1 MAINGPT
8 SFSTLRRMGLAGVA
22 SITMPMTPQWTHPDP
37 INLLRAQLGYQR
49 HHVGYVLQG
58 LILRRVRE
66 PIPFTAPQDINA
78 YNPAALL
85 ERRRQHIE
93 VAPIAHLIM
102 HA

>member
-1 MAINGPT
+1 
-8 SFSTLRRMGLAGVA
+8 MGLAEAA

-37 INLLRAQLGYQR
+37 INLLCAQLGYQR
-49 HHVGYVLQG
+49 HHVRYVLQG

-66 PIPFTAPQDINA
+66 PIAFTAPLDINA

-93 VAPIAHLIM
+93 VAPITHYLM

>member
-1 MAINGPT
+1 MAE
-8 SFSTLRRMGLAGVA
+8 VA
-22 SITMPMTPQWTHPDP
+22 SITTPITPQWTHPDP
-37 INLLRAQLGYQR
+37 INLLRVQLGYQR

-66 PIPFTAPQDINA
+66 PIAFTAPQDINA

-93 VAPIAHLIM
+93 VAPIAHLNM